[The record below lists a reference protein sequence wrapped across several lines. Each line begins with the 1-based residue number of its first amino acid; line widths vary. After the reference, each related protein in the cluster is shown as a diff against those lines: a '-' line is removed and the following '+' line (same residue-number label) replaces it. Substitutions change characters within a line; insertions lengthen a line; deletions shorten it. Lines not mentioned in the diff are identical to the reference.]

1 MAERPVLDPQ
11 ILQRLQ
17 GMDDDGTFVA
27 ELAQVFLTEA
37 PIRWT
42 AIVGCSRAGRA
53 PDVVGLAHALKG
65 SAASLGLVRVQEA
78 SRAIEAT
85 ARAGQVPG
93 AEALALLERE
103 LAAARQ
109 VLQPLARPVEA

>member
-37 PIRWT
+37 PIRWA

-53 PDVVGLAHALKG
+53 PRGPWPRWHG
-65 SAASLGLVRVQEA
+65 SPPA
-78 SRAIEAT
+78 
-85 ARAGQVPG
+85 PG
-93 AEALALLERE
+93 PGPGWR
-103 LAAARQ
+103 RS
-109 VLQPLARPVEA
+109 P

>member
-42 AIVGCSRAGRA
+42 AIVGCSRA
-53 PDVVGLAHALKG
+53 
-65 SAASLGLVRVQEA
+65 
-78 SRAIEAT
+78 
-85 ARAGQVPG
+85 
-93 AEALALLERE
+93 
-103 LAAARQ
+103 
-109 VLQPLARPVEA
+109 